1 MSHTARNSPRKAV
14 RKRPERTAERRL
26 AEESSKLNP
35 AEERALAD
43 EGLAGTTVTSD
54 LARQVALV
62 TGAGQGI
69 GRAAALALARAGA
82 DVAVNDLKPD
92 TAAAVA
98 AEVEALGRRALA
110 VPADVTHVD
119 AIQTMV
125 ERTVGAL
132 GRLDVLVNNA
142 GLIRPSPFGR
152 VTERDWDET
161 FAVNTRGLF
170 FCMQAAAAV
179 MVRARRGVIIN
190 LASIAGRGAPTLS
203 PPYAASKAAVISLT
217 QQAARALGKDG
228 VRVNAICPGI
238 VNTEFNWRLDELI
251 GVGQQGLPKGE
262 FLRQRTTMV
271 PLGRLAEPEDIAATI
286 VFLASP
292 AAGYI
297 TGQLLTV
304 DGGVLMY

>member
-1 MSHTARNSPRKAV
+1 M
-14 RKRPERTAERRL
+14 
-26 AEESSKLNP
+26 P
-35 AEERALAD
+35 AP
-43 EGLAGTTVTSD
+43 GVGIAGDT
-54 LARQVALV
+54 LRGQVALV

-110 VPADVTHVD
+110 VPADVTDVA
-119 AIQTMV
+119 AIHGMV
-125 ERTVGAL
+125 ERTVGGL

-142 GLIRPSPFGR
+142 GLIRPTPFGR
-152 VTERDWDET
+152 VSERDWDET
-161 FAVNTRGLF
+161 FAVNARGLF

-179 MVRARRGVIIN
+179 MARARRGVIVN

-217 QQAARALGKDG
+217 QQAARALARDG
-228 VRVNAICPGI
+228 VRVNAVCPGI
-238 VNTEFNWRLDELI
+238 VDTDFNQRLDEVI
-251 GVGQQGLPKGE
+251 GVGQQGLAPGE
-262 FLRQRTTMV
+262 FLRQRAAMV

-292 AAGYI
+292 AAAYV

-304 DGGVLMY
+304 DGGFLMY